1 MKKPLFKF
9 GEILLPKR
17 IDVKNWAVVACDQ
30 HTSNPEYWNRLEF
43 ELKDPTSLKLIFP
56 ECYLSDDNS
65 ERIAD
70 IIEMQLEYCDKG
82 AVSEA

>member
-30 HTSNPEYWNRLEF
+30 HTSNPEYWNRLES

-70 IIEMQLEYCDKG
+70 II
-82 AVSEA
+82 